1 MNDQVRMLCVSLS
14 VTNWSIGMQ
23 QIARYRL
30 LGTGC

>member
-23 QIARYRL
+23 QIARY
-30 LGTGC
+30 TDC